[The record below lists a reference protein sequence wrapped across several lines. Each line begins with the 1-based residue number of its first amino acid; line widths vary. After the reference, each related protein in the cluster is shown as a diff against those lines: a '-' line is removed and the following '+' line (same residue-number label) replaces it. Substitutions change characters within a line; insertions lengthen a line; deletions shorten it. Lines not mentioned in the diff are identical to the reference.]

1 MTLIRRMHSV
11 GLPVALA
18 TLISVAGALAA
29 QDDATAT
36 ASTTEDLPEAT
47 AAAEPEQPRAPWLVS
62 CSNQA
67 ETAVLQCETSQS
79 IIAGPQSQRLATV
92 SVLRAVG
99 DNAATGLFT
108 LPIGL
113 NLPAG
118 LTISVDETDL
128 LNIPFQSCD
137 AQGCYA
143 FNLLEAG
150 HITALNDGAELV
162 LTVQS
167 QAKEII
173 RISFELR
180 GFKQSWAL
188 VPE

>member
-1 MTLIRRMHSV
+1 MALTLIRRMHSV

-18 TLISVAGALAA
+18 TLISVAGSLAA

-36 ASTTEDLPEAT
+36 ASTTEDVPETT
-47 AAAEPEQPRAPWLVS
+47 AAVGQPRAPWLVS

-67 ETAVLQCETSQS
+67 ESAVLQCETSQS

-118 LTISVDETDL
+118 LTISVDDTDL
-128 LNIPFQSCD
+128 LNLPFQSCD

-143 FNLLEAG
+143 LSPLEAG
-150 HITALNDGAELV
+150 HITALSDGAELV

-167 QAKEII
+167 QAKENI

-180 GFKQSWAL
+180 GFKQSLAL